1 LSDLEKMVEKIKHG
15 SYPKE
20 SNLKYQTV
28 KIVIVTMNSKISL
41 AAIAL
46 LTISFMAA
54 TAQAPITVTT
64 DKTSYSDGD
73 TMIISGTVADQLNI
87 PVSIVIRDSSQTPVY
102 IAQASPGASNTYSAT
117 VVAGGSLWKNT
128 GAYEIDVT
136 YGGDDKTAKTTF
148 TFTPSQSSPVSN
160 TTSQNNTT
168 IPAVPEFGSLSVII
182 FALAIISTLTLSA
195 KIRPSFK
202 I

>member
-1 LSDLEKMVEKIKHG
+1 M
-15 SYPKE
+15 
-20 SNLKYQTV
+20 
-28 KIVIVTMNSKISL
+28 VTMNSKISL
-41 AAIAL
+41 ASIVL

-73 TMIISGTVADQLNI
+73 TMIISGVVADHLDTQI
-87 PVSIVIRDSSQTPVY
+87 SIVIRDSSQTPVY

-117 VVAGGSLWKNT
+117 VVAGGDLWKNT
-128 GAYEIDVT
+128 GTYEIDVT
-136 YGGDDKTAKTTF
+136 YGGSNKTAKTTF
-148 TFTPSQSSPVSN
+148 TFTPSQSAPASN
-160 TTSQNNTT
+160 TPSQNNTT

-182 FALAIISTLTLSA
+182 FALAIVSTLTIST
-195 KIRPSFK
+195 KIRPGFK

>member
-1 LSDLEKMVEKIKHG
+1 
-15 SYPKE
+15 
-20 SNLKYQTV
+20 
-28 KIVIVTMNSKISL
+28 MNSKISL
-41 AAIAL
+41 ASIAL

-64 DKTSYSDGD
+64 DKTSYADGD
-73 TMIISGTVADQLNI
+73 TMTISGAVADQLNI

-128 GAYEIDVT
+128 GTYEIDVT
-136 YGGDDKTAKTTF
+136 YGGSDKTAKTTF
-148 TFTPSQSSPVSN
+148 TFTPASQTPTPSITPQTNS
-160 TTSQNNTT
+160 T

-182 FALAIISTLTLSA
+182 FALALVSTLALSA
-195 KIRPSFK
+195 KIRPSIK